1 MKRRLCSLLLLSVFI
16 CSILTACGGSSQPS
30 TPASGPNNSQTS
42 GTSQKDELSVQ
53 LYSMAPLSYTTG
65 SGDRIYTSSGYYWDT
80 TYHYKLRVEM
90 TIKNTGDVVASI
102 DRSLFTTYWDDK
114 ELSLDSINLDINNG
128 NRAKLAPNE
137 QTTVNLVY
145 DMDKSQYDEWSV
157 PGHSAKL
164 VIRYG
169 TGTLTYTYLSET
181 GEVRTN

>member
-1 MKRRLCSLLLLSVFI
+1 MKRKTCSLLLMAVLV
-16 CSILTACGGSSQPS
+16 CSLLTACGGSSLPN
-30 TPASGPNNSQTS
+30 TPASGPSNSQTA
-42 GTSQKDELSVQ
+42 GTSQKDELSVR

-102 DRSLFTTYWDDK
+102 DRSLFTTYWDDEK
-114 ELSLDSINLDINNG
+114 LSLDSITFDTSNG
-128 NRAKLAPNE
+128 NSSKLAPNE

-145 DMDKSQYDEWSV
+145 NMDKSQYDEWNV
-157 PGHSAKL
+157 PGHSTKL